1 MFPVGEPEF
10 TVTVIAG
17 GGTLTEHPGSLH
29 CLPGGVFLH
38 GLTLP
43 NCPKVCSHRSSAR
56 DLEAG
61 LSPQVKF
68 HSPFYLWPQVRL
80 IWKAPPLKPEF
91 PRSGSSGLPHVH
103 VTLQGPCHW
112 F

>member
-29 CLPGGVFLH
+29 CLPGSIFLH

-43 NCPKVCSHRSSAR
+43 NCFLTDHQHGIWRLGFPLRLSSTALSIYGLRS
-56 DLEAG
+56 
-61 LSPQVKF
+61 V
-68 HSPFYLWPQVRL
+68 
-80 IWKAPPLKPEF
+80 
-91 PRSGSSGLPHVH
+91 
-103 VTLQGPCHW
+103 
-112 F
+112 